1 LKQNFL
7 TLDGMRGIAAI
18 FVLIFHTSS
27 YWGGFTFYHSYLA
40 VDMFFLLSGFVI
52 GHAYEDKLN
61 RGTITTKDFVLIR
74 LVRLYPMYFIAGFF
88 ALVVFL
94 FKYLFDQSEASNY
107 LSSLI
112 SSYVL
117 MVFFL
122 PSSLAGGIYFFPLN
136 GPCWSI
142 FYELIINFIYA
153 FFRLKL
159 NNKTILSIIFMLA
172 CLMVGLA
179 FLHGKLDAGNT
190 WRYTSIAAGLTRS
203 GFGIFLGIYLNRGGK
218 NFCQNLI
225 LPSWIVIILMSLVLM
240 MPDLKS
246 INGLF
251 DLCAVFLI
259 FPFCL
264 VVAARCKSGEFMGTV
279 FKLLGQASYPV
290 YLLHVPISSL
300 FYILGF
306 GLLIERYAPLSGI
319 SLIIFLIYFSI
330 QLEKIY
336 DLPTRKYLISRLIK
350 KA

>member
-1 LKQNFL
+1 
-7 TLDGMRGIAAI
+7 MRGIAAI

-27 YWGGFTFYHSYLA
+27 YWSGFTFYHSYLA

-52 GHAYEDKLN
+52 GHAYEEKLA
-61 RGTITTKDFVLIR
+61 RGSISTKEFVLIR
-74 LVRLYPMYFIAGFF
+74 LVRLYPMYFIAGLF
-88 ALVVFL
+88 ALVVSL
-94 FKYLFDQSEASNY
+94 LKYYIDQSESSSY
-107 LSSLI
+107 LTSLI

-153 FFRLKL
+153 FFRLTL
-159 NNKTILSIIFMLA
+159 NNKTILSIIFVLA

-203 GFGIFLGIYLNRGGK
+203 GFGVFLGIYLNRQGK
-218 NFCQNLI
+218 NSYSSLT
-225 LPSWIVIILMSLVLM
+225 LPSWTVIILMSLAFM

-251 DLCAVFLI
+251 DLCAVFFI
-259 FPFCL
+259 FPFCV
-264 VVAARCKSGEFMGTV
+264 VVAARCKSGEITNSI

-300 FYILGF
+300 FYTLGF
-306 GLLIERYAPLSGI
+306 GLIIEKYAPLSGI
-319 SLIIFLIYFSI
+319 SLIIFLIYFSV
-330 QLEKIY
+330 QLEKTY
-336 DLPTRKYLISRLIK
+336 DLPIRKYLSSRLIK
-350 KA
+350 KV

>member
-1 LKQNFL
+1 
-7 TLDGMRGIAAI
+7 MRGIAAI

-27 YWGGFTFYHSYLA
+27 YWSGFTFYHSYLA

-52 GHAYEDKLN
+52 GHAYEDRLA
-61 RGTITTKDFVLIR
+61 RGSITTKDFVLIR
-74 LVRLYPMYFIAGFF
+74 LVRLYPMYFIAGFI

-94 FKYLFDQSEASNY
+94 LNYYLDQSESSSY

-117 MVFFL
+117 MVFIL

-153 FFRLKL
+153 FFRKEL
-159 NNKTILSIIFMLA
+159 NNKTILSIIFVLA
-172 CLMVGLA
+172 CLMAGLA

-190 WRYTSIAAGLTRS
+190 WRYTSIAGGLTRS
-203 GFGIFLGIYLNRGGK
+203 GFGIFLGIYLNRQGRR
-218 NFCQNLI
+218 FYTSLI
-225 LPSWIVIILMSLVLM
+225 LPSWALIVLMSLALM

-259 FPFCL
+259 FPFCV
-264 VVAARCKSGEFMGTV
+264 VVAARCKSGELLGSI

-290 YLLHVPISSL
+290 YLLHLPISSL
-300 FYILGF
+300 FYTFGF
-306 GLLIERYAPLSGI
+306 SLLIERYAPLSGI
-319 SLIIFLIYFSI
+319 FLIIFLIYFSV

-336 DLPTRKYLISRLIK
+336 DLPIRKYLSSWLIK